1 MKPPSG
7 PKKQTQNKPNSNPI
21 RQACVVCEG
30 VAGLIKACPELAE
43 ALSAAEGA
51 VEWANFF
58 KGQNRLP
65 ENLATP
71 SKTKGPGKKWI
82 LFEQSYILAGNLLKS
97 RTFWI
102 NNVQA

>member
-7 PKKQTQNKPNSNPI
+7 PKKQTQNKPNSNP
-21 RQACVVCEG
+21 
-30 VAGLIKACPELAE
+30 IKACPELAE